1 MVDQDVVTSR
11 TCWISLAA
19 NVAMGVLGRRTFLG
33 NWVPTAK
40 EVPGPFVLTCAL
52 GQVIA
57 EVIHAAYGV
66 RDIAIAIVAY
76 VLRVVDP
83 QFGVDGDG
91 HNRPDH

>member
-1 MVDQDVVTSR
+1 MVDQDVMTSR

-33 NWVPTAK
+33 IRVPTAK